1 MADLQSL
8 IAAGLSPQDAASL
21 LADLQRYETQG
32 VPNMNLGVA
41 PQSTMVDGVEYQNQY
56 GGMDI
61 IPGMT
66 SGILANL
73 GIENPQL
80 PVYRIAE
87 AQAQKNANDARQMS
101 FMPTPGS
108 AYRLVDNATGEVV
121 MSATTPEEYAA
132 LAQRANELAASEGK
146 RANFEIQRQDPQS
159 IGGGFTPIY
168 SDTPD
173 VAFDTTAQLLAAGM
187 LAMTGAGLLQP
198 GGLGGVGAGATGAGV
213 GTGTGIGAGAG
224 LGGSVA
230 APSLAASTLAP
241 LAAEAG
247 TILVTAPAAAAGLG
261 TIAPIAAGTAATGGI
276 LASTGGVGAQPA
288 PQSPANAAAAPDEI
302 VVTAQN
308 SNPFAIPPIAPV
320 AAGTGLTAGILAGAQ
335 PTALPE
341 VGPMDTPQKPG
352 LLSNITKNLGIS
364 DYMTLAS
371 LVGSG
376 VGSLFGGGGTGTQA
390 PYVSPFGPIGGIGA
404 GQDMRANP
412 NIADYEQYGFGPEAT
427 FFKPEYNQLVSSTF
441 QPTTQAYKPLING

>member
-32 VPNMNLGVA
+32 VPNMNLGVS

-198 GGLGGVGAGATGAGV
+198 GGLGGVGAGATGAGAGI
-213 GTGTGIGAGAG
+213 GTGTSLAGAGLSSLPANLAAIQAGANAALATSGLSGLGAAGLGAATGAAGAFGGAGAG
-224 LGGSVA
+224 VG
-230 APSLAASTLAP
+230 
-241 LAAEAG
+241 AG
-247 TILVTAPAAAAGLG
+247 TAGLG
-261 TIAPIAAGTAATGGI
+261 ATG
-276 LASTGGVGAQPA
+276 AGVGAG
-288 PQSPANAAAAPDEI
+288 AAGAGVGAG
-302 VVTAQN
+302 AGGL
-308 SNPFAIPPIAPV
+308 SAGLG
-320 AAGTGLTAGILAGAQ
+320 AAGTGAAAASEG
-335 PTALPE
+335 
-341 VGPMDTPQKPG
+341 KG

-364 DYMTLAS
+364 DYLTLGS
-371 LVGSG
+371 LAASG
-376 VGSLFGGGGTGTQA
+376 VGSLLGGGQPGQA
-390 PYVSPFGPIGGIGA
+390 PYTSPFTSAAA

>member
-1 MADLQSL
+1 MADLQTL
-8 IAAGLSPQDAASL
+8 INAGMTPEDAALL
-21 LADLQRYETQG
+21 LADLQRYETSG

-41 PQSTMVDGVEYQNQY
+41 PQSTMVNGVEYQNQY

-108 AYRLVDNATGEVV
+108 AYRLVDNVTGDVI

-198 GGLGGVGAGATGAGV
+198 GGLGGVGAGATGAGAGI
-213 GTGTGIGAGAG
+213 GTGTSLAGAGLSSLPANLAAIQAGANAALATSGLTGLGAAGLGAATGAAGAFGGAGAG
-224 LGGSVA
+224 VG
-230 APSLAASTLAP
+230 
-241 LAAEAG
+241 AG
-247 TILVTAPAAAAGLG
+247 TAGLG
-261 TIAPIAAGTAATGGI
+261 ATG
-276 LASTGGVGAQPA
+276 AGVGAG
-288 PQSPANAAAAPDEI
+288 AAGAGVGAG
-302 VVTAQN
+302 AGGL
-308 SNPFAIPPIAPV
+308 SAGLG
-320 AAGTGLTAGILAGAQ
+320 AAGTGAAAASEG
-335 PTALPE
+335 
-341 VGPMDTPQKPG
+341 KG

-364 DYMTLAS
+364 DYLTLGS
-371 LVGSG
+371 LAASG
-376 VGSLFGGGGTGTQA
+376 VGSLFGGGGTGNQT
-390 PYVSPFGPIGGIGA
+390 PYTSPFTSAAA
-404 GQDMRANP
+404 GRDMRANP

-441 QPTTQAYKPLING
+441 QPATQAYKPLING

>member
-1 MADLQSL
+1 MADLQTL
-8 IAAGLSPQDAASL
+8 INAGLSPQDAASL
-21 LADLQRYETQG
+21 LADLQRYETAG
-32 VPNMNLGVA
+32 FPNLNLGVA
-41 PQSTMVDGVEYQNQY
+41 PQSAMVNGVEYQNLY

-66 SGILANL
+66 SNVFANL
-73 GIENPQL
+73 GIENPQV
-80 PVYRIAE
+80 PVYNIAE
-87 AQAQKNANDARQMS
+87 VQAQQNPNDARQMS

-108 AYRLVDNATGEVV
+108 TYRLVDNTTGDVV
-121 MSATTPEEYAA
+121 VTASTPEQYAT
-132 LAQRANELAASEGK
+132 LAQTANELAASEGK

-224 LGGSVA
+224 IGGSVA

-247 TILVTAPAAAAGLG
+247 TILVTAPTAAAGLG
-261 TIAPIAAGTAATGGI
+261 TIAPIAAGTAATGGL

-288 PQSPANAAAAPDEI
+288 PQSPTNAAAAPDEI

-308 SNPFAIPPIAPV
+308 ANPLTIPPAVPV
-320 AAGTGLTAGILAGAQ
+320 AAGTGLTTGLLAGAQ

-341 VGPMDTPQKPG
+341 VGPIDTVKQPG
-352 LLSNITKNLGIS
+352 ILDKALGSLSIS
-364 DYMTLAS
+364 DYLTLGS
-371 LVGSG
+371 LAASG
-376 VGSLFGGGGTGTQA
+376 VGSLLGGGGTGNQT
-390 PYVSPFGPIGGIGA
+390 PYTSPFTSAAA
-404 GQDMRANP
+404 GRDMRANP

-441 QPTTQAYKPLING
+441 QPATQAYRPLING

>member
-1 MADLQSL
+1 MADLQTL
-8 IAAGLSPQDAASL
+8 INSGLSPQDAASL
-21 LADLQRYETQG
+21 LADLQRYETSG
-32 VPNMNLGVA
+32 APDLGYGFA
-41 PQSTMVDGVEYQNQY
+41 PQSTMQDGVRYEDRY

-66 SGILANL
+66 RNVFSNL
-73 GIENPQL
+73 NIPMEQL
-80 PVYRIAE
+80 PVYDLLQ
-87 AQAQKNANDARQMS
+87 AQALKNPNDASRMAW
-101 FMPTPGS
+101 MPQPGT
-108 AYRLVDNATGEVV
+108 AYRIVDNSTGEVV

-132 LAQRANELAASEGK
+132 LAQAANELSKSKGK
-146 RANFEIQRQDPQS
+146 RANFEIQSQS
-159 IGGGFTPIY
+159 SPTFGGGWSRMY

-224 LGGSVA
+224 IGGSVA

-247 TILVTAPAAAAGLG
+247 TILVTAPVAAGLG
-261 TIAPIAAGTAATGGI
+261 TIAPIAAGTAATGGL
-276 LASTGGVGAQPA
+276 LASTGGAGAQPA

-308 SNPFAIPPIAPV
+308 ANPFAITPIAPV
-320 AAGTGLTAGILAGAQ
+320 AAGTGLTAGLLANAQ

-352 LLSNITKNLGIS
+352 ILSNITKNLGVS
-364 DYMTLAS
+364 DYLTLGSLAAS
-371 LVGSG
+371 GI
-376 VGSLFGGGGTGTQA
+376 GSLFGGGQPGQA
-390 PYVSPFGPIGGIGA
+390 PYTSPFTSASA
-404 GQDMRANP
+404 GRDMRANP

-441 QPTTQAYKPLING
+441 QPTTQAYRPLING